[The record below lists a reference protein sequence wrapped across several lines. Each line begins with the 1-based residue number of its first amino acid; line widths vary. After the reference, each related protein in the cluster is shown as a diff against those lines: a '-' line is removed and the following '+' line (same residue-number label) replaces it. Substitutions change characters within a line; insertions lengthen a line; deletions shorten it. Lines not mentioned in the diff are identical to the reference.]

1 MKKAKLNIETISVD
15 ELLKS
20 KAEYNPRE
28 INAEQKNGLR
38 KSLESFGYVSNLI
51 YNKTTGNLV
60 SGHQRLDILKE
71 DGMEEV
77 DVNVVELSLE
87 DEKKLNILM
96 NSQAI
101 VGDFTKSLNDMLE
114 EIMDIDPEMF
124 DTTNMG
130 TMFISEKEAMKG
142 IEDEEDNGIVKGM
155 DLLPYE
161 SYDCVLI
168 VCKRRDDFMYL
179 SSKLK
184 LGEKRI
190 ISSPSVKN
198 KKLGYTRCV
207 DGKEIIELLGQ
218 DTSKNEEEDNEEYK
232 L

>member
-1 MKKAKLNIETISVD
+1 MKKATLNIEAMSVE
-15 ELLKS
+15 ELLKT

-38 KSLESFGYVSNLI
+38 KSMESFGYVSNLI
-51 YNKTTGNLV
+51 FNKKTGNLV

-71 DGMEEV
+71 DGIEEV

-130 TMFISEKEAMKG
+130 TLFISEKEALQST
-142 IEDEEDNGIVKGM
+142 EEEEDKEIVKGM

-207 DGKEIIELLGQ
+207 DGKDIIELLGE
-218 DTSKNEEEDNEEYK
+218 DTTAKEEQNDEEYK